1 MFLHIETLGDL
12 KRKKHA
18 LVQDLQQIAKGVKK
32 LRRQLPTGGQLQIS
46 AAQRTAAR
54 ALMVMRDGEPTA
66 AMAFL
71 WSQRKAADPDA
82 TCWAEMESDL
92 REWWM
97 HAGEDRK
104 NKQTNVGDTHQSK
117 HNAIKQAK
125 RFIVEEELKSWA
137 AHQNASEGINPVPTA
152 AFQEARVA
160 TQRIGVEAP
169 PTHRVSRQWLQRW
182 RRRRGLR
189 LRRYRPGAP
198 GWEGFTRQGQ
208 RADAH
213 EK

>member
-1 MFLHIETLGDL
+1 MFLHIEILGDL
-12 KRKKHA
+12 KRKKHE

-97 HAGEDRK
+97 HADEDRT
-104 NKQTNVGDTHQSK
+104 NKHTNIGDTNQSM
-117 HNAIKQAK
+117 HNAIKEAK
-125 RFIVEEELKSWA
+125 RFIVEEELDSWLV
-137 AHQNASEGINPVPTA
+137 HQNAERAS
-152 AFQEARVA
+152 
-160 TQRIGVEAP
+160 TQCPQPPFRKLAP
-169 PTHRVSRQWLQRW
+169 
-182 RRRRGLR
+182 
-189 LRRYRPGAP
+189 
-198 GWEGFTRQGQ
+198 
-208 RADAH
+208 
-213 EK
+213 

>member
-1 MFLHIETLGDL
+1 MGDL
-12 KRKKHA
+12 KMKKHA
-18 LVQDLQQIAKGVKK
+18 LVQDLQQISKGVKK
-32 LRRQLPTGGQLQIS
+32 LRRQLPIGGQLQIS

-71 WSQRKAADPDA
+71 WSQRKVADPDA

-97 HAGEDRK
+97 HAEEDRK
-104 NKQTNVGDTHQSK
+104 NKHSSVGDTNQSK
-117 HNAIKQAK
+117 HDAIQQAK

-137 AHQNASEGINPVPTA
+137 AHQNAFGGINPVPTA
-152 AFQEARVA
+152 ALQEARAV

-169 PTHRVSRQWLQRW
+169 RTHRGSRQWLQRW
-182 RRRRGLR
+182 RRRRRRLR
-189 LRRYRPGAP
+189 LRRLRPG
-198 GWEGFTRQGQ
+198 GLWMEGGDTWQGQ

-213 EK
+213 ET